1 MRPCVVYGGADVG
14 TQMRDIDRGCHVLV
28 GTPGRL
34 VDMIQRGKIG
44 LENVQF
50 LCLDEADR
58 MLDMGFEPQVFYFD
72 VLKTILLQIIHHYV
86 SEL

>member
-14 TQMRDIDRGCHVLV
+14 TQMRDIDRGCHLLV
-28 GTPGRL
+28 ATPGRL

-44 LENVQF
+44 LENVKF

-58 MLDMGFEPQVFYFD
+58 MLDMGFEPQVRR
-72 VLKTILLQIIHHYV
+72 
-86 SEL
+86 